1 MYLSDE
7 DVKDCNIAKTKTLL
21 LLKIVQLYLEGRY
34 LTDEC
39 KEARSLLAQVKDLG
53 K

>member
-7 DVKDCNIAKTKTLL
+7 DVKDCNIAKAKTLL
-21 LLKIVQLYLEGRY
+21 LLKIVQLYFEKKY
-34 LTDEC
+34 LTDEY
-39 KEARSLLAQVKDLG
+39 KEARSLLSQVKDLG